1 MVQGYI
7 GRILEI
13 KENAVLVGKYYIV
26 TSMRIALAPEVS
38 KHMRA
43 NSDCLCHFNWCKLVT
58 YRHHNF
64 GHTLQVRFIFGWN
77 PHVATS
83 LQHFRNDITKAP
95 AKNTGVTIQIF
106 MLHFKHL

>member
-1 MVQGYI
+1 MVHGYV

-13 KENAVLVGKYYIV
+13 KDNAVLVGKYYII
-26 TSMRIALAPEVS
+26 TRMRIALAPEVS

-58 YRHHNF
+58 YR
-64 GHTLQVRFIFGWN
+64 L
-77 PHVATS
+77 
-83 LQHFRNDITKAP
+83 TKAP
-95 AKNTGVTIQIF
+95 AKNTGVTIRIF